1 MKFAQKK
8 VAVALACA
16 MTVGSASVL
25 ISSALAQQPV
35 LPRERVEV
43 TGTNIKRIEAET
55 GLPVSVIRAEDLAR
69 QGITTAEQILQL
81 IPQSQSSLG
90 ISQGI
95 GLTTGGQ
102 AEADLRGLGGNK
114 TLVLLNGRRIANHAY
129 QAASVDLNAIPVAAI
144 ERIEVLR
151 DGASAIYGTDAI
163 GGVINFILRKDYQ
176 GVEVSGEYQKP
187 EKEGGE
193 TTRGSLTLGYG
204 SLDKDRFNV
213 FGVIDY
219 RKQKVLRS
227 IDRDFAATG
236 IRPDKD
242 LFRFSGTGFPANVSQ
257 GLVSGNPYFPGCRP
271 AGGSVNL
278 VPFGVAGNVCRFD
291 FTRLIDIIPENE
303 QLNIVAKGTL
313 KLGNDH
319 LASLEYVRAETKQI
333 TRVAPT
339 PVTGLTM
346 PANSP
351 YYPGSG
357 ITPAVAGIDPT
368 QPLGVAW
375 RTIPAGQRT
384 NEPESVAERLVAQL
398 EGVLGGWDYQAAALW
413 NKNTTKED
421 FTNGYIQRP
430 LIVQGITGTVPS
442 QPGLFLNPFDDPTTA
457 EAAYINSTKVLGR
470 VIDAK
475 GEVWGVDAKASRDI
489 WQLPAGPLALAVGA
503 EYREEKFTFDLNE
516 PNVRPAASSG
526 LELATDVTGKR
537 NVTAVFAEVNVPII
551 KQQLEAQ
558 FAVRY
563 DRYSD
568 VGNTTNPKVALR
580 YTPNQNI
587 LLRASYNHGFRA
599 PTLYEINQ
607 PEQLTFTSDA
617 YDDPLLC
624 PGGVPVAGANPARD
638 CGQQFHVR
646 QAGNKTLE
654 PEKSRTYTVGVVLEP
669 VQTVS
674 FGVDYWHINL
684 KNQIN
689 VLGEQT
695 IFGDPVKY
703 ADRFFRCGA
712 IDPALAGQI
721 PECFT
726 STGSIDPLAL
736 AYINTPN
743 DNLGDVKTAGFDFNF
758 VFRPPPTAVGK
769 FVFRFDGTYVDYY
782 DYQREKGGVFVQNAG
797 SYQDASPIFR
807 WQHTASLLWSYGS
820 WSAVLANRYKGGY
833 TDQDP
838 SNRVGTYSVFDTS
851 VTYQGIKNLTL
862 TFGIKNIA
870 DRDPPFTNQGTT
882 FQVGYDPRYTDP
894 LGRTYTFLANYA
906 FR

>member
-1 MKFAQKK
+1 MNFQRKK
-8 VAVALACA
+8 VVTALACMLGVSCA
-16 MTVGSASVL
+16 VSLSA
-25 ISSALAQQPV
+25 AYAQPI
-35 LPRERVEV
+35 RIEV
-43 TGTNIKRIEAET
+43 TGTNIKKLESET
-55 GLPVSVIRAEDLAR
+55 SLPMSVIRAEDLAR
-69 QGITTAEQILQL
+69 QGITNAEQILEL

-90 ISQGI
+90 MSQGI
-95 GLTTGGQ
+95 GSTTGGKTQ
-102 AEADLRGLGGNK
+102 ADLRGLGGNK
-114 TLVLLNGRRIANHAY
+114 TLVLLNGRRVTNHAY
-129 QAASVDLNAIPVAAI
+129 SASSVDLNAIPVAAI

-176 GVEVSGEYQKP
+176 GVAVSGEYQKP

-193 TTRGSLTLGYG
+193 TTRGSVTLGYG
-204 SLDKDRFNV
+204 SLDVDRFNV
-213 FGVIDY
+213 FAVIDY
-219 RKQKVLRS
+219 RKQEVLRS

-236 IRPDKD
+236 LVNGLNRT
-242 LFRFSGTGFPANVSQ
+242 SGTGFPANVSQ
-257 GLVSGNPYFPGCRP
+257 GLVSGNPYKPGCRP
-271 AGGSVNL
+271 AGGSVDL
-278 VPFGVAGNVCRFD
+278 GGKTCRFD
-291 FTRLIDIIPENE
+291 FVSLIDIIPENE
-303 QLNIVAKGTL
+303 QVSIVTKGTL

-319 LASLEYVRAETKQI
+319 LASLEYVRAEAEQTV
-333 TRVAPT
+333 RVAPT
-339 PVTGLTM
+339 PVTGLTL

-351 YYPGSG
+351 YFPGKG
-357 ITPAVAGIDPT
+357 LTPAVPGIDLTKPV
-368 QPLGVAW
+368 GVAW

-384 NEPESVAERLVAQL
+384 NEPKSVAERLVAQL
-398 EGVLGGWDYQAAALW
+398 EGVLGGWDYQGAALW
-413 NKNTTKED
+413 NRNTTKED
-421 FTNGYIQRP
+421 FKNGYIQRP
-430 LIVQGITGTVPS
+430 LIVQGITGTVPG
-442 QPGLFLNPFDDPTTA
+442 QPTLFLNPFDEPTAA
-457 EAAYINSTKVLGR
+457 EAAYINSTRVLGR

-475 GEVWGVDAKASRDI
+475 GEVWGVDAHASRDI

-503 EYREEKFTFDLNE
+503 EYRTEKFRFDLNE
-516 PNVRPAASSG
+516 TNVRPAASSG
-526 LELATDVTGKR
+526 LELATDVSGKR
-537 NVTAVFAEVNVPII
+537 NVTALFAEVNVPIL
-551 KQQLEAQ
+551 KELEAQ
-558 FAVRY
+558 IALRY

-568 VGNTTNPKVALR
+568 VGNTTNPKVSLR
-580 YTPNQNI
+580 YQPNQYI
-587 LLRASYNHGFRA
+587 LLRGSYNKGFRA

-638 CGQQFHVR
+638 CNQQAHVR
-646 QAGNKTLE
+646 QAGNKALE
-654 PEKSRTYTVGVVLEP
+654 PEKSKTFAVGFVLAP

-674 FGVDYWHINL
+674 FGVDYWHIHL
-684 KNQIN
+684 TNQIN

-726 STGSIDPLAL
+726 STGSIDPRAL

-758 VFRPPPTAVGK
+758 VFRPPPTAVGN
-769 FVFRFDGTYVDYY
+769 FVFSFDGTYVDYY
-782 DYQREKGGVFVQNAG
+782 DYQREKGGEFVKNAG

-807 WQHTASLLWSYGS
+807 WQHTASLLWTYAS
-820 WSAVLANRYKGGY
+820 WSTVLAQRYKGGY

-838 SNRVGTYSVFDTS
+838 SHRVGAYSVFDTS
-851 VTYQGIKNLTL
+851 VSYQGFKNLNL
-862 TFGIKNIA
+862 TFGIKNIF

-894 LGRTYTFLANYA
+894 LGRTYTFRVNYA
-906 FR
+906 FK